1 MFNDS
6 VWSARD
12 PGPGSEGTIAA
23 SLIVRA
29 APRNADIATPGAATC
44 ATIFREDDPAGN
56 APRNRGGAMRLTQ
69 ALVLLMGV
77 TALSIGSIALGETYP
92 ARPVHLIVTYPPAG
106 SSDLMARILAQKLS
120 ELWAQPVIVENK
132 AGAAGSIGM
141 DYAAHQPP
149 DGYSFVIG
157 NLGPVTVN
165 PLLSKVPYDVERD
178 FVPVSLIATG
188 PNVLVVNPKTPVKTL
203 GELIA
208 YARANPGKLNFGS
221 GGAGSVAH
229 LSGEMLKSLAH
240 LYIVHV
246 PYKGGILSVNDLI
259 AGHVQIVFS
268 DALPVMQ
275 HIRAGTLRALAI
287 TSPERSP
294 LVPDVPTCLESG
306 VPGLVAVNWWGVL
319 LPAGTPKPVADK
331 FYADLVKVMQDPEV
345 KDKFAQ
351 LGVEALSGAG
361 EQFAA
366 YMRAE
371 TAKYAKLIKDANIHS
386 E

>member
-1 MFNDS
+1 M
-6 VWSARD
+6 R
-12 PGPGSEGTIAA
+12 
-23 SLIVRA
+23 IVR
-29 APRNADIATPGAATC
+29 P
-44 ATIFREDDPAGN
+44 
-56 APRNRGGAMRLTQ
+56 
-69 ALVLLMGV
+69 LVLVFGLV
-77 TALSIGSIALGETYP
+77 AALLGSVAFAQTYP
-92 ARPVHLIVTYPPAG
+92 SKPVRLIVTYPPAG
-106 SSDLMARILAQKLS
+106 SSDLMARILGQKLA
-120 ELWAQPVIVENK
+120 ELWGQPVLVENK
-132 AGAAGSIGM
+132 PGAAGSIGM
-141 DYAAHQPP
+141 DYAAHQPS

-157 NLGPVTVN
+157 NLGPVVVN
-165 PLLSKVPYDVERD
+165 PLLSKVPFDVERD
-178 FVPVSLIATG
+178 FLPVSLIATG

-240 LYIVHV
+240 VDIVHV

-294 LVPDVPTCLESG
+294 LVPDVPTCVESG
-306 VPGLVAVNWWGVL
+306 LPGLVAVNWWGVL
-319 LPAGTPKPVADK
+319 LPAGTPKPIADK

-345 KDKFAQ
+345 KEKFAQ
-351 LGVEALSGAG
+351 LGVEALSGTG

-371 TAKYAKLIKDANIHS
+371 TAKYAKLIKEANIHA

>member
-1 MFNDS
+1 MRIVTPLVFVFGLVAALLS
-6 VWSARD
+6 SAVLAEAY
-12 PGPGSEGTIAA
+12 PSKP
-23 SLIVRA
+23 VR
-29 APRNADIATPGAATC
+29 
-44 ATIFREDDPAGN
+44 
-56 APRNRGGAMRLTQ
+56 
-69 ALVLLMGV
+69 
-77 TALSIGSIALGETYP
+77 
-92 ARPVHLIVTYPPAG
+92 LIVTYPPAG
-106 SSDLMARILAQKLS
+106 SSDLMGRILGQKLA
-120 ELWAQPVIVENK
+120 ELWGQPVIVENK
-132 AGAAGSIGM
+132 PGAAGSIGM

-157 NLGPVTVN
+157 NLGPVAVN

-178 FVPVSLIATG
+178 FVPVSMIATG
-188 PNVLVVNPKTPVKTL
+188 PNVLVVNPKTPVRTL
-203 GELIA
+203 SELIA

-221 GGAGSVAH
+221 GGPGSVAH

-240 LYIVHV
+240 VDIVHV

-259 AGHVQIVFS
+259 AGHVQMVFS

-294 LVPDVPTCLESG
+294 LVPDVPTCVESG

-319 LPAGTPKPVADK
+319 LPAGTPKAIADK
-331 FYADLVKVMQDPEV
+331 FYSDLVKVMHDPDV
-345 KDKFAQ
+345 KEKFAQ
-351 LGVEALSGAG
+351 LGVEAVSGTA

-366 YMRAE
+366 YMRTE
-371 TAKYAKLIKDANIHS
+371 TAKYAKLIREANIHG

>member
-1 MFNDS
+1 M
-6 VWSARD
+6 R
-12 PGPGSEGTIAA
+12 
-23 SLIVRA
+23 IVR
-29 APRNADIATPGAATC
+29 PLVFVFGLIA
-44 ATIFREDDPAGN
+44 
-56 APRNRGGAMRLTQ
+56 
-69 ALVLLMGV
+69 VLPSSAVL
-77 TALSIGSIALGETYP
+77 AETYP
-92 ARPVHLIVTYPPAG
+92 SKPVRLIVTYPPAG
-106 SSDLMARILAQKLS
+106 SSDLMGRILGQKLA
-120 ELWAQPVIVENK
+120 ELWGQPVIVENK
-132 AGAAGSIGM
+132 PGAAGSIGM

-157 NLGPVTVN
+157 NLGPVAVN

-188 PNVLVVNPKTPVKTL
+188 PNVLVVNPKTPARTL

-221 GGAGSVAH
+221 GGPGSVAH

-240 LYIVHV
+240 VDIVHV

-259 AGHVQIVFS
+259 AGHVQMVFS

-294 LVPDVPTCLESG
+294 LVPDVPTCVESG

-319 LPAGTPKPVADK
+319 LPAGTPKAIADK
-331 FYADLVKVMQDPEV
+331 FYADLVKVMHDPDV
-345 KDKFAQ
+345 KEKFAQ
-351 LGVEALSGAG
+351 LGVEAVSSTT

-371 TAKYAKLIKDANIHS
+371 TAKYAKLIKEANIHA